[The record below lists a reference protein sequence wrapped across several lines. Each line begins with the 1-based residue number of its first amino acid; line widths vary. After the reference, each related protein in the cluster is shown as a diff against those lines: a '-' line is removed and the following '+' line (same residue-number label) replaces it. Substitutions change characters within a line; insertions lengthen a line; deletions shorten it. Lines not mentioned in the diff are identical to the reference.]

1 LLVHGPMAYR
11 EMSESR
17 LGGYLAS
24 LPEIAARLGS
34 RQALWQI
41 RQIRASELNAVFVVE
56 GPAGDLCVKQAL
68 PSVQDLGGRTMLPL
82 DRIGYEQA
90 ALTLHARLV
99 PGLVP
104 RVLHYDSQL
113 SLMILERLGPH
124 IVLREGLIRGRI
136 YPRLAEQLARFLAET
151 LFRTSDLAMPAA
163 EKKER
168 IAFFCA
174 NDEICRLTEYL
185 AFTEPYMA
193 AERNRWTAPQLDDL
207 AREIRADDA
216 LKRAVSRL
224 KLRFMAEP
232 QALIHGNLHTGSVL
246 VTETDTK
253 VIDPAFASFGP
264 IGFDVGS
271 VIGHLLL
278 SYFSQPGHVSA
289 SAPRTSYA
297 RWIAETV
304 SAVWQGFHD
313 RFVGLWGSAHGGDAY
328 PPALFAGE
336 RGAASLREAQRDH
349 MRQIFEDALRFAGT
363 EIIRATLGRH
373 HLRDFE
379 QIEDRV
385 RRATAERPALL
396 LARELIKDAH
406 YVSDMAEVMEAARGL
421 QADAAAAS

>member
-1 LLVHGPMAYR
+1 MAYR
-11 EMSESR
+11 EMTESR

-34 RQALWQI
+34 RQALWQT
-41 RQIRASELNAVFVVE
+41 RQIRSSELNAVFVVE

-68 PSVQDLGGRTMLPL
+68 PSVQDLGGRTTLPL

-90 ALTLHARLV
+90 ALTLYARLV

-104 RVLHYDSQL
+104 RVLHYDSEI

-124 IVLREGLIRGRI
+124 LVLREGLIRGRI

-168 IAFFCA
+168 IAFFYA
-174 NDEICRLTEYL
+174 NDEVGRLTEHL

-193 AERNRWTAPQLDDL
+193 AERNRWTSPQLDDL
-207 AREIRADDA
+207 AREIGADQA

-232 QALIHGNLHTGSVL
+232 QALLHGNLHTGSVL
-246 VTETDTK
+246 ATETDTK
-253 VIDPAFASFGP
+253 VIDPAFAAFGP

-278 SYFSQPGHVSA
+278 SYFSQRGLAPPD
-289 SAPRTSYA
+289 APRMSYE

-313 RFVGLWGSAHGGDAY
+313 RFLGLWRTAHGGDAY

-336 RGAASLREAQRDH
+336 RGAESLHEVQRDH
-349 MRQIFEDALRFAGT
+349 MRQIFEDALRFAGV

-373 HLRDFE
+373 QVRDFE
-379 QIEDRV
+379 QIEDRA
-385 RRATAERPALL
+385 RRAAAERPALL

-421 QADAAAAS
+421 QAAAAATP

>member
-1 LLVHGPMAYR
+1 MAYR
-11 EMSESR
+11 EMTESR

-41 RQIRASELNAVFVVE
+41 SQVRVSELNAVFVVE

-68 PSVQDLGGRTMLPL
+68 PSVQDLGGQSSALPL

-90 ALTLHARLV
+90 ALTLYARLV

-104 RVLHYDSQL
+104 RVLHYDSEL

-124 IVLREGLIRGRI
+124 LVLRDGLIRGRV

-163 EKKER
+163 EKKES
-168 IAFFCA
+168 IAFFYA
-174 NDEICRLTEYL
+174 NHEVCRLTEHL
-185 AFTEPYMA
+185 AFTEPYTA
-193 AERNRWTAPQLDDL
+193 AERNRWTSPQLDGL
-207 AREIRADDA
+207 AREIGADQA
-216 LKRAVSRL
+216 LKRAVARL

-232 QALIHGNLHTGSVL
+232 QALIHGNLHTGSVMA
-246 VTETDTK
+246 TETDTK
-253 VIDPAFASFGP
+253 VIDPALVTFGP

-271 VIGHLLL
+271 VLGHLLL
-278 SYFSQPGHVSA
+278 SYFSQAGHA
-289 SAPRTSYA
+289 PANAPRASYE

-313 RFVGLWGSAHGGDAY
+313 RFLGLWRSAHGGDAY
-328 PPALFAGE
+328 PPALFEGE
-336 RGAASLREAQRDH
+336 GGAESLREAQRER
-349 MRQIFEDALRFAGT
+349 MRAIFEDALRFAGA
-363 EIIRATLGRH
+363 EIIRATVGRH
-373 HLRDFE
+373 HVRDFE
-379 QIEDRV
+379 QIEDRA
-385 RRATAERPALL
+385 RRAAAERPALL

-406 YVSDMAEVMEAARGL
+406 YVGDLAEVMEAARGL
-421 QADAAAAS
+421 QAAAAAA

>member
-1 LLVHGPMAYR
+1 MAYR
-11 EMSESR
+11 EMTESR
-17 LGGYLAS
+17 LGGYLAG

-56 GPAGDLCVKQAL
+56 GPAGDLCVKQAV
-68 PSVQDLGGRTMLPL
+68 PCVQDLGGRTTLPL

-90 ALTLHARLV
+90 ALTLYALLV

-104 RVLHYDSQL
+104 RVLHYDSEL
-113 SLMILERLGPH
+113 SLMVLERLGPH
-124 IVLREGLIRGRI
+124 LVLRDGLIKGRI

-151 LFRTSDLAMPAA
+151 LFRTSDLALPAA

-168 IAFFCA
+168 IAFFYA
-174 NDEICRLTEYL
+174 NDEVCRLTEHL
-185 AFTEPYMA
+185 AFTEPYLTT
-193 AERNRWTAPQLDDL
+193 EHNRWTSPQLDDL
-207 AREIRADDA
+207 ARAIRADHA

-232 QALIHGNLHTGSVL
+232 QALLHGNLHTGSVMA
-246 VTETDTK
+246 TETDTK
-253 VIDPAFASFGP
+253 VIDPAFAAFGP

-278 SYFSQPGHVSA
+278 SYFSQPGHA
-289 SAPRTSYA
+289 LPNAPRKSYE
-297 RWIAETV
+297 RWIGETV
-304 SAVWQGFHD
+304 SALWQGFHD
-313 RFVGLWGSAHGGDAY
+313 RFLGLWRSAHGGDAY

-336 RGAASLREAQRDH
+336 QGAESLREVQRDH
-349 MRQIFEDALRFAGT
+349 MRQIFEDTLRFAGA
-363 EIIRATLGRH
+363 EIIRCTLGRH

-379 QIEDRV
+379 QIEDRA
-385 RRATAERPALL
+385 RRAAAERPALL

-406 YVSDMAEVMEAARGL
+406 YVSDMAEVMDAARGL